1 MKYSIGMNRTE
12 VIPMANE
19 KILQIITN
27 LSKLTE
33 DSGAFKEEASSA
45 AAKIQELME
54 KYAISQMDVDNFR
67 ADKQEEEFKVAFKSA
82 EAEYK
87 HKNVQEWEWS
97 LTRLIADITMTRHYI
112 TGYGSHKRYGGM
124 ARMVFFGV
132 KENAEMASQLY
143 TLWHTN
149 IEVMAEQ
156 ARWKN
161 VLELKKK
168 YKGIPKFRHWIAENR
183 PDEDPR
189 YFRSS
194 WIRGCLRAMR
204 DKVWEESEARHG
216 TSGHHPRTEA
226 GKLNAGMQS
235 KEQQQVSSAIVLYK
249 AEVDKAYTELSQ
261 GFASVKTGGSGSKGF
276 SSKGYAQGHETG
288 SKIKIGSKQLG

>member
-1 MKYSIGMNRTE
+1 
-12 VIPMANE
+12 MANE
-19 KILQIITN
+19 TILKMITN

-33 DSGAFKEEASSA
+33 DSGAFEAEASSA

-54 KYAISQMDVDNFR
+54 KYAISQMDVDNYR
-67 ADKQEEEFKVAFKSA
+67 ADKQEQEFKVAFKSA

-97 LTRLIADITMTRHYI
+97 LTRLIATITMTRHYV
-112 TGYGSHKRYGGM
+112 TGHGAHKRYGGS

-156 ARWKN
+156 ARWAN

-168 YKGIPKFRHWIAENR
+168 YGHYPKFRHWIAENR
-183 PDEDPR
+183 PDEDPK

-194 WIRGCLRAMR
+194 WISGCLRAMH
-204 DKVWEESEARHG
+204 DKVWEEEQARHG
-216 TSGHHPRTEA
+216 GNEHHPRSPA
-226 GKLNAGMQS
+226 GKLTAG
-235 KEQQQVSSAIVLYK
+235 QQVRTEEQKSNTSAIVLYK
-249 AEVDKAYTELSQ
+249 AEVDKAYQALSE
-261 GFASVKTGGSGSKGF
+261 GFTSVKTGGGSKGF
-276 SSKGYAQGHETG
+276 SPKGYMQGRETG
-288 SKIKIGSKQLG
+288 SKIKIGSKQLK